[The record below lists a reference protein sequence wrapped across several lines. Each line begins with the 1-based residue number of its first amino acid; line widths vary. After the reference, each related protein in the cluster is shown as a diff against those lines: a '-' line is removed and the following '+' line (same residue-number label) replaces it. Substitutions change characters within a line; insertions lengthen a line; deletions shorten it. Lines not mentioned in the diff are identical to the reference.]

1 MKKVIKLFGIILGI
15 STLYSILF
23 YAIADNSQPF
33 YNDMGVLEA
42 LLFILAIIASGI
54 FDILIIS
61 LIISSALF
69 YLKKKKKI
77 NLDNKILFLL
87 SYLKTVIIIFLLYM
101 WFISEGVAEINI
113 EHMTQILFAPLIHTI
128 ISFNLANYFFN
139 KKKI

>member
-69 YLKKKKKI
+69 YLKKK
-77 NLDNKILFLL
+77 NSEFQQLGLLMLLFLMEV
-87 SYLKTVIIIFLLYM
+87 Y
-101 WFISEGVAEINI
+101 
-113 EHMTQILFAPLIHTI
+113 
-128 ISFNLANYFFN
+128 
-139 KKKI
+139 